1 MRKGK
6 GEVDE
11 KEKIKERLPLR
22 TPPFAQPLPRLL
34 LTLRLERLFRQF
46 PQPLHCGTSQNIL
59 ERRCAQ
65 NAFGGENCDV
75 ADGAL
80 G

>member
-34 LTLRLERLFRQF
+34 TLRLERLFRQF
-46 PQPLHCGTSQNIL
+46 PQPLHRGTSQNIL

-65 NAFGGENCDV
+65 SALGGENGDV